1 MTDKPVSHKRPVN
14 RTSRK
19 ALPHLKKAEP
29 QRVSLKQSHRPLTE
43 AEKLEIGKRAKQGE
57 SIQKIASEMG
67 IPFAMMQHVFAGG
80 AS

>member
-1 MTDKPVSHKRPVN
+1 MTDKLVSHKRPVN
-14 RTSRK
+14 KTSRK

-29 QRVSLKQSHRPLTE
+29 QRISLKQAHRPLTD
-43 AEKLEIGKRAKQGE
+43 AEKLEIGKRAKKGD

-67 IPFAMMQHVFAGG
+67 IPFAVVQHVFAGG